1 MMSISAFPLSVGIAF
16 AALSYF
22 LLKVNGCIYICMCL
36 EI

>member
-22 LLKVNGCIYICMCL
+22 LIK
-36 EI
+36 

>member
-22 LLKVNGCIYICMCL
+22 LLKEN
-36 EI
+36 